1 MPRKKVEM
9 KLIED
14 LSKRKMTF
22 KNRSDGLIKKT
33 EEISI
38 LCGCDA
44 LCICYDPTAASSS
57 SSSSSSGGGAKTWPA
72 DPEKVQKLIRRYRDV
87 PADRFRQVLTP
98 LTFNEEEL
106 KKEQTKV
113 IKVQQC
119 GAGKLGL
126 WDSSFDDASTDYLNA
141 VLRKLDET
149 MHKVQQRMAALGL
162 LVPNDDMIVPAL
174 LSDDAAVFVAEPV
187 PHAMSL
193 PDNAFNFNL
202 FGGSGSF
209 PDTTAGS
216 MVTTTTTTQCY
227 NIPQHD
233 HQMLP
238 PQQPLQ
244 TACHGGYHQMP
255 PPYLSCYQY
264 QMMPPP
270 YLSCYQMPPSTTL
283 LGPPPLEFCAT
294 PNGASAAPEFYN
306 DVIMESF
313 DAGGGAYVS
322 DVVLGQAFSA
332 AGSPT
337 AGGIWPGSTT
347 DNQTDGGAAF
357 QYPLSN
363 NNDFDDVPH
372 DGTGSASGSSGTSFQ
387 GGFQN

>member
-14 LSKRKMTF
+14 LRKRKMTF

-57 SSSSSSGGGAKTWPA
+57 SGGAKTWPA

-126 WDSSFDDASTDYLNA
+126 WDSSFDDASTDLNA
-141 VLRKLDET
+141 VLCKLDET

-162 LVPNDDMIVPAL
+162 VLRNDDMIAPA
-174 LSDDAAVFVAEPV
+174 LSDDAAVVVAEPV
-187 PHAMSL
+187 PYALSL
-193 PDNAFNFNL
+193 PDNAFNFN
-202 FGGSGSF
+202 FGGSSSF
-209 PDTTAGS
+209 SDTTGS
-216 MVTTTTTTQCY
+216 MVTTTPQY
-227 NIPQHD
+227 YDIPRD

-238 PQQPLQ
+238 PQQPFHPLQ

-255 PPYLSCYQY
+255 PPYLSCYQRI
-264 QMMPPP
+264 PPL

-283 LGPPPLEFCAT
+283 LGPPLEFGAT
-294 PNGASAAPEFYN
+294 LNGASAAPEFYN
-306 DVIMESF
+306 DVMEDF
-313 DAGGGAYVS
+313 DAGGAYVS

-332 AGSPT
+332 AGSPSAGYHHAT
-337 AGGIWPGSTT
+337 AGIWPGSTP

-357 QYPLSN
+357 QYPLR
-363 NNDFDDVPH
+363 NNDFDDGPH
-372 DGTGSASGSSGTSFQ
+372 GTGSASGSSFQ